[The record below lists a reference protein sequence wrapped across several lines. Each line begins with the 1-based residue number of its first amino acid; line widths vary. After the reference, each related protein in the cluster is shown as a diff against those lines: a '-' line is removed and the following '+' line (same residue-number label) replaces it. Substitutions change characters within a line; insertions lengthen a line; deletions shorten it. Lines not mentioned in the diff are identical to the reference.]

1 MDALNRLV
9 RFGDIPAL
17 KEKAVNCDNIVAL
30 YRSIGEDEFFLE
42 RIDLFPFFETPLH
55 KAASKG
61 DTLFA
66 MEIMRLKPS
75 FARKPNLEG
84 LSPIHLALNKHH
96 TEVVRRLLQVDGSLV
111 RVKGREGITP
121 LHYAAKEGD
130 DKLLAEFLSFCP
142 DSIEDV
148 TIRNETALH
157 VALTNQKLETF
168 TFLVGWLRK
177 NWTEKSIFWERTVLN
192 WKDKEGDTVLH
203 VAVTKNQ
210 TQAVELLLN
219 CGVDINV
226 KNLKNKTAA
235 VLHKN
240 RLHISSAL

>member
-9 RFGDIPAL
+9 ERFGDIPAL
-17 KEKAVNCDNIVAL
+17 KEKAAACEDIDKL
-30 YRSIGEDEFFLE
+30 YESIKDDEFFLE

-55 KAASKG
+55 KAAADGK
-61 DTLFA
+61 TLFA

-75 FARKPNLEG
+75 LARKPNLEG
-84 LSPIHLALNKHH
+84 YSPIHLALKKNQ

-121 LHYAAKEGD
+121 LHYAAEKGD

-148 TIRNETALH
+148 TIQNETALH
-157 VALTNQKLETF
+157 VALKNEKLKAF

-192 WKDKEGDTVLH
+192 WKNEIGNTVLH
-203 VAVTKNQ
+203 DAVSENQ
-210 TQAVELLLN
+210 TQVSLSS
-219 CGVDINV
+219 
-226 KNLKNKTAA
+226 
-235 VLHKN
+235 LH
-240 RLHISSAL
+240 HI